1 MKKEKLF
8 FCFIQFICLFSFI
21 EKCIGREID
30 IERINFSSFIN
41 DCNYQI
47 KQCNLT
53 IYSNKLKE
61 NSFSKPLLFF
71 NYNVSRQLDDIY
83 NPITFFGVFEN
94 INIYKRNELPPLFH
108 PISGELLYQGFD
120 DYQIIKM
127 YYIGYTDEYQ
137 HLNLPKLYHCK
148 VYTEYIGY
156 IKFAC
161 LSIDSNNNFVVIN
174 PEMRQDSYYLIQN
187 TSNSINKT
195 NLECSFTATDINLN
209 IYYYYLLD
217 VNGQVNVGMNKF
229 ECIEYF
235 GGIGTECFKFSINLI
250 RLNQIKVPILNYTD
264 IIGILGYNDSI
275 LICGNHP
282 SNNSLIVYKYNITT
296 EEQQFLF
303 TNDMILTHVIQHQFA
318 STQNCLFFSNK
329 SNSSI
334 LYDIFNERIILKN
347 DKLNLNISE
356 HLEQGN
362 ERTIYYFMHDAAN
375 EKLIPPIDRPGYYGQ
390 PLPTKEPTYSNFNYT
405 KPNNSNSIYQLSP
418 VLILLISIF
427 ISILFF

>member
-8 FCFIQFICLFSFI
+8 FCFILFICFFSFI
-21 EKCIGREID
+21 KKCKGKEID
-30 IERINFSSFIN
+30 IENISFSSFIN

-47 KQCNLT
+47 KQFE
-53 IYSNKLKE
+53 SQ
-61 NSFSKPLLFF
+61 P
-71 NYNVSRQLDDIY
+71 
-83 NPITFFGVFEN
+83 VFH
-94 INIYKRNELPPLFH
+94 R
-108 PISGELLYQGFD
+108 ISGELLYQGFD
-120 DYQIIKM
+120 DYQISIM
-127 YYIGYTDEYQ
+127 DYSGAPDPNEYN
-137 HLNLPKLYHCK
+137 HFKLPILYHCK
-148 VYTEYIGY
+148 VYTVFYGY
-156 IKFAC
+156 YKFAC
-161 LSIDSNNNFVVIN
+161 LSIDKNNNLIVVN
-174 PEMRQDSYYLIQN
+174 PEMWKDSYYLIQN

-195 NLECSFTATDINLN
+195 NLENSFTATDINKNLN

-217 VNGQVNVGMNKF
+217 VKGQVNVGMNKF
-229 ECIEYF
+229 ECIERYD
-235 GGIGTECFKFSINLI
+235 IGYECNKFSINLI

-303 TNDMILTHVIQHQFA
+303 SNDMKLTHVIQHQFL

-362 ERTIYYFMHDAAN
+362 ERTIYYFMHDAEI
-375 EKLIPPIDRPGYYGQ
+375 EKYIPPINRPGYYGQ
-390 PLPTKEPTYSNFNYT
+390 PLPTEEPYYYST
-405 KPNNSNSIYQLSP
+405 LTNNSNSIYQLSP